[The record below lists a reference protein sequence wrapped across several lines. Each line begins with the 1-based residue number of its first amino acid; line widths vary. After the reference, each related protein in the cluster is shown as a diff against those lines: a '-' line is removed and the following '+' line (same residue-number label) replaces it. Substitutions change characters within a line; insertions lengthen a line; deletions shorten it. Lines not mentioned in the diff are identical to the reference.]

1 MEYIKN
7 ISLNLLDLKRQWDEA
22 DNIGLAS
29 NESVERIIEKIPDMD
44 SAKIERLLRRIKDER
59 EDYQNI
65 IERIDEKLE
74 YVGRNIENI
83 LEREYMLQSKY
94 KIYLGYGITSL
105 RNTSTFNWDNIFE
118 SIRVIEK
125 VLTLDPIG
133 VYENMDSQSKEYYR
147 YNIKALAEKFNVQ
160 EIFIAKKVLEFA
172 KEEYDSDQRD
182 KKAHIGYYIIDK
194 GRKEL
199 FNYFGYRKGNY
210 SLYMEKFYYYAL
222 PIILISLF
230 VTYIF
235 TRFATVNNLLL
246 NILIFIVLYMPVK
259 NLVLNVNNNIYSKI
273 YKPKIIPKI
282 EYKDGIPEDK
292 ATLVVIPTLIVDEN
306 HLEGLIEDLEVYYLS
321 NREENIYFAIL
332 GDFKDGDEKEKPEDD
347 RILDKGLELIRKLN
361 EKYSKD
367 EDIFY
372 YLHRERVLS
381 KTQDRYMGWERK
393 RGALV
398 ELNSLLLDEENT
410 SFKAISGD
418 ISKLKGRI
426 KYILTIDADTLL
438 PIDSAKSLLE
448 LFLIL

>member
-1 MEYIKN
+1 MPLKKKRSIILNIAKDGIYRGYPRIYALAVELINQTTGNITEDNLVRFVNEFQKEEILSLDEIAYFPSFISLGLMEYIKN

-22 DNIGLAS
+22 DNIDLAS

-74 YVGRNIENI
+74 YVGRNIEKI

-147 YNIKALAEKFNVQ
+147 YNIKALAERFNVQ

-199 FNYFGYRKGNY
+199 FNYFGHRKGNY

-235 TRFATVNNLLL
+235 TRFATDNNLLL

-259 NLVLNVNNNIYSKI
+259 NLVLNVDNNIYSKI

-321 NREENIYFAIL
+321 NREKNIYFAIL

-347 RILDKGLELIRKLN
+347 RYFRQGIRVN
-361 EKYSKD
+361 
-367 EDIFY
+367 
-372 YLHRERVLS
+372 
-381 KTQDRYMGWERK
+381 
-393 RGALV
+393 
-398 ELNSLLLDEENT
+398 
-410 SFKAISGD
+410 
-418 ISKLKGRI
+418 
-426 KYILTIDADTLL
+426 
-438 PIDSAKSLLE
+438 
-448 LFLIL
+448 